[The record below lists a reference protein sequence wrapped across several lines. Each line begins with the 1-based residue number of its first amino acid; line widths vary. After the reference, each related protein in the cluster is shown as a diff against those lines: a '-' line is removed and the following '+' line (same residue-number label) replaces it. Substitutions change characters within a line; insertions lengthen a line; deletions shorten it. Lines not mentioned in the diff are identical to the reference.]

1 MTDVFKDKVAL
12 VTGGSSG
19 IGRATS
25 LAFARQGARVA
36 IADREP
42 TGAAETARMIEEI
55 GGTAAVFE
63 LDVTKADNVAS
74 VIDRIVQ
81 TYGRLDCAFNNAGV
95 GGEVAKTADYREEEW
110 DRIIDVNLK
119 GVWLCMKY
127 EIPVM
132 ERQGGG
138 AIVNTASIYGLAGHG
153 GYIAYNAAKHG
164 VVGITRTAAL
174 EYATAGIRIQRRM
187 PRLHPH
193 THDHPQNPG
202 QPRFGAKD
210 GLPDPHGQN
219 GQTRGD
225 RRGRCLVMLGRR
237 FIRHRPHH
245 DPRRR
250 LHGPVAALKLA
261 HPSPPKSSLH
271 THSCLPDTQ
280 VLTSSRRV
288 SAMT

>member
-1 MTDVFKDKVAL
+1 MTDIFRDKVAL
-12 VTGGSSG
+12 VTGGASG

-42 TGAAETARMIEEI
+42 TGAAETACMIEDI
-55 GGTAAVFE
+55 GGSATVFE

-174 EYATAGIRIQRRM
+174 EYATAGIRINAVCPGYILTPMTIPRIQANPEFERKMVSQTPMGRM
-187 PRLHPH
+187 
-193 THDHPQNPG
+193 G
-202 QPRFGAKD
+202 M
-210 GLPDPHGQN
+210 
-219 GQTRGD
+219 TRGD

-237 FIRHRPHH
+237 LLRHRPHH

-250 LHGPVAALKLA
+250 LHGPVAAPKPA
-261 HPSPPKSSLH
+261 HPPPKSPYPPILAFP
-271 THSCLPDTQ
+271 TPQ
-280 VLTSSRRV
+280 VLTSSV
-288 SAMT
+288 AFHL